1 MIDNRLAK
9 LRQMDPTIGTF
20 TAGELVGNPKNVH
33 ETYMEH
39 AETHM
44 SLGDMSNYV
53 SQLLRW
59 VKTNAGAVIGAI
71 TGEYGYGK
79 TSSAIHLW
87 QQCEKEHIIAVP
99 PFEWHRLQDIV
110 DATWKW
116 VRYKIEN
123 VQPVLVSEIDSIYFK
138 YRAQSAQEF
147 ADSEG
152 ISLSRVQDLV
162 NRGNIR
168 LECNSESVINFL
180 AEINKT
186 IEKIS
191 GFWGPVVFTD
201 ELQVTMSEY
210 NKRHLNRDEFMQD
223 IFGLLNPLL
232 NKKGSFGLIIGLP
245 LNTETLINGARPDI
259 IQRLQNCGL
268 YIRPNNMYTR
278 GFPKSL
284 WDKFAYTFQFEE
296 IANSIMSDDA
306 LDSLGQIA
314 FRNDL
319 GAGPRTV
326 IQAMKCAIEYYDLSD
341 APYTPIQLIN
351 DYLEKRIA
359 FDSGGKLIAALTEVL
374 QSKDVDAIPRADD
387 VLKLMAAFPL
397 GCPDAQFQKYDLANV
412 KEDISK
418 RIYTEYLH
426 KFPEGI
432 SLRRL
437 APTERGAEPRF
448 IELTKEFIQTY
459 SESDRDIEASVKTFK
474 EILIFEQI
482 LSGADRRADQ
492 IDGWIRDTQSSD
504 VFIGTFDRRFPE
516 RRASYKVSN
525 DRSNL
530 TLNDE
535 VEFGI
540 SFYLN
545 PDCDYNDSGKIEYGN
560 AQKDQVIFNLN
571 LLCRPKSSLN
581 IPYIEELG
589 YPTNRVT
596 PAFMLSLLSY
606 LRSKMH
612 LIPED
617 EKRIQIP
624 TFERR
629 LIETSIEML
638 LNADLLINSE
648 IEGLSKVGKYLPQE
662 ILGRLCR
669 NKYPDYETL
678 ITTGRWSGNY
688 SKLMSVLAN
697 TRISS
702 SIGVLRGNKPIQLS
716 QTDALVLFGET
727 KIQTLKGFA
736 ENITGC
742 IEIELGSRADS
753 TATIKFKL
761 HQAELAFV
769 NLLRSSDETIKRDH
783 DELRAIDQRRGFD
796 FLSSLGYRSEEIK
809 VILGM
814 LKARRL
820 IDYDDKRA
828 CFVEVLE
835 SPDERREQIL
845 SGVADG
851 RSKANKLSE
860 IPDFEADDYQIKYDR
875 LATEASSCADIEKL
889 EEYQTQLIE
898 ITSGLHQFIRVW
910 SDKLRSDADKIK
922 AESEQISNS
931 ALPEDL
937 ITSLKSDVNWV
948 GELTGCQIILK
959 EKYQKGLSA
968 FKNISKQVATTL
980 KTWGDAP
987 ANDANAIVVFYKAIN
1002 EQKVELKKA
1011 LTEIDAAKAYLQS
1024 FLAWSHVLNS
1034 ASRVYKDALNCQG
1047 TYKHDTFRIE
1057 ADLVFQK
1064 ILENL
1069 NKKRLEALPNHE
1081 MFNALLQKLQSEI
1094 DAWLRDR
1101 RDLFMKAK
1109 VAFEDQ
1115 LKDMGIGQF
1124 NLRATFDAFAPTTS
1138 RDALYEEVGEKL
1150 TQRILEIEQEFNRYS
1165 TEILFAEQVFGS
1177 DVSDVKKQLPEVR
1190 TQIEK
1195 AKGMIIESLISDPVS
1210 FEQLHVHVSSLLNKV
1225 RVIQDGVVGILE
1237 KRPVNLGEESIVDLL
1252 QDPRG
1257 TDLSTIIVQR
1267 LGSEGELFSLDN
1279 LLKVVIELFKK
1290 NQIIIR
1296 IEKRR

>member
-1 MIDNRLAK
+1 MTDNRLAK

-20 TAGELVGNPKNVH
+20 TASELVSDPKYVH
-33 ETYMEH
+33 ETYLEH

-53 SQLLRW
+53 SQLIRW
-59 VKTNAGAVIGAI
+59 VKTNTGTVIGAI

-123 VQPVLVSEIDSIYFK
+123 VQPAFVSEIDCIYSKF
-138 YRAQSAQEF
+138 RAKSAQEF

-152 ISLSRVQDLV
+152 IPLSRVHDLV
-162 NRGNIR
+162 NRGTIR
-168 LECNSESVINFL
+168 LECNSESVIDFL
-180 AEINKT
+180 AEISKA
-186 IEKIS
+186 IEQIS
-191 GFWGPVVFTD
+191 GFCGPVVFTD

-210 NKRHLNRDEFMQD
+210 NKRHLSRDEFMQD

-259 IQRLQNCGL
+259 LQRLQNCNL
-268 YIRPNNMYTR
+268 YIRPNSMYAR
-278 GFPKSL
+278 DFPKSL
-284 WDKFAYTFQFEE
+284 WDKFAHTFQFEE
-296 IANSIMSDDA
+296 IAHSILIDDT

-326 IQAMKCAIEYYDLSD
+326 IQAMKCAIEYYDTSD
-341 APYTPIQLIN
+341 SLYTPIQLIN
-351 DYLEKRIA
+351 DYLDKKIA

-374 QSKDVDAIPRADD
+374 QSNDVNNIPRADD
-387 VLKLMAAFPL
+387 VIKLMAAFPL
-397 GCPDAQFQKYDLANV
+397 GCPDAQFQKYDLVNV
-412 KEDISK
+412 KDEIVK
-418 RIYTEYLH
+418 RIYTEYLY

-432 SLRRL
+432 SIRKL

-459 SESDRDIEASVKTFK
+459 SESDRDIEAAVNAFR

-482 LSGADRRADQ
+482 LSGASRRADQ
-492 IDGWIRDTQSSD
+492 IEGWIRDTQFSD

-516 RRASYKVSN
+516 RRVSFKVSH
-525 DRSNL
+525 DRKNL
-530 TLNDE
+530 TLGE
-535 VEFGI
+535 EEFGI
-540 SFYLN
+540 GFCLN
-545 PDCDYNDSGKIEYGN
+545 PDCDYNASGKIEYGI
-560 AQKDQVIFNLN
+560 AQKNHVILNLN
-571 LLCRPKSSLN
+571 LLCRPKSSPN

-589 YPTNRVT
+589 YPSSRVT

-638 LNADLLINSE
+638 LNSDLLLNSE
-648 IEGLSKVGKYLPQE
+648 IENLSKVGKYLPQE
-662 ILGRLCR
+662 ILGRLFR
-669 NKYPDYETL
+669 IKYPDYETL

-688 SKLMSVLAN
+688 SKLMSALGN
-697 TRISS
+697 TKISS

-716 QTDALVLFGET
+716 QADALALFGET
-727 KIQTLKGFA
+727 KIQALKGFA
-736 ENITGC
+736 ENLTGC
-742 IEIELGSRADS
+742 LEFELGSRADS
-753 TATIKFKL
+753 TVTIKFKL

-769 NLLRSSDETIKRDH
+769 NLLRSSDETIKRNH
-783 DELRAIDQRRGFD
+783 DELRAIDRRKGFD
-796 FLSSLGYRSEEIK
+796 FLTSLGYRTDEID
-809 VILGM
+809 VILRM
-814 LKARRL
+814 LKARRI
-820 IDYDDKRA
+820 IDYDEKRA
-828 CFVEVLE
+828 CFVEILE

-845 SGVADG
+845 SGITDG
-851 RSKANKLSE
+851 RSKASKLSE
-860 IPDFEADDYQIKYDR
+860 IPDFESDNYETKYVR
-875 LATEASSCADIEKL
+875 LETEASSCTDIEKL

-898 ITSGLHQFIRVW
+898 ITSELQQFIRVW
-910 SDKLRSDADKIK
+910 SDRLRSDADKIRS
-922 AESEQISNS
+922 ESEQISNS

-937 ITSLKSDVNWV
+937 VTSLKSDVNWV
-948 GELTGCQIILK
+948 GELTGCQIILR
-959 EKYQKGLSA
+959 EKYQKGMSA
-968 FKNISKQVATTL
+968 FKNISKQVTIAL
-980 KTWGDAP
+980 KAWGDAP
-987 ANDANAIVVFYKAIN
+987 ANDAYDIVVFYKSIN
-1002 EQKVELKKA
+1002 AQKAELMNA
-1011 LTEIDAAKAYLQS
+1011 RTEIDAAKAYLQS
-1024 FLAWSHVLNS
+1024 FLAWSNVLNS
-1034 ASRVYKDALNCQG
+1034 ASRVYKDALNCQS
-1047 TYKHDTFRIE
+1047 TYKHDTFKVE
-1057 ADLVFQK
+1057 TDLVFQK

-1069 NKKRLEALPNHE
+1069 NKKRLEALANHE
-1081 MFNALLQKLQSEI
+1081 IFNAQLQTLQSGI
-1094 DAWLRDR
+1094 DSWLRDR
-1101 RDLFMKAK
+1101 RDLFMQSK
-1109 VAFEDQ
+1109 VNFENH
-1115 LKDMGIGQF
+1115 LRDMGISQF
-1124 NLRATFDAFAPTTS
+1124 NIRATFDAFDPETS
-1138 RDALYEEVGEKL
+1138 RETLYDEVGEKL
-1150 TQRILEIEQEFNRYS
+1150 TQRILDIEEEFNRYS

-1177 DVSDVKKQLPEVR
+1177 DVSDVKKQLSEVR
-1190 TQIEK
+1190 AQIEK
-1195 AKGMIIESLISDPVS
+1195 VRGMVVESYISDPS
-1210 FEQLHVHVSSLLNKV
+1210 AFEQLHMKVSSLIDSV
-1225 RVIQDGVVGILE
+1225 RVIRDSVVGVLE
-1237 KRPVNLGEESIVDLL
+1237 KRPVNLDEESILSLL

-1257 TDLSTIIVQR
+1257 TDLSAIIVQR

-1279 LLKVVIELFKK
+1279 LLKVVIDLFKK